1 MKKQVIGIIGLMCLT
16 AMMSGCHIYKSYDR
30 PETID
35 ASGIYRD
42 PVSDTDT
49 LVATDT
55 TNFGNL
61 SWKEVFRDAQL
72 QALIEEGLSNNVDM
86 QAAILRV
93 EEAKVMLTAAKLAY
107 LPSFNLTPQGTL
119 SSFDKSKTSKTYQLP
134 VAASWEI
141 DLFGK
146 LLNAKRGERAAY
158 LQSQY
163 SQQAVRSQ
171 IICGIANTYYSL
183 LMLDRQVEITTET
196 VEIYK
201 ENVRTMEAMKLAA
214 MTTEAAVAQ
223 TRAACSQVEASLLDL
238 KRQVRETENSLC
250 TLLGKAPQQ
259 IERSTLDSQVMPDD
273 LTVGVPLQLLENRPD
288 VKIAEMTLAS
298 AYYTTNQAR
307 SAFYPSI
314 TLSGTAGWTNS
325 AGAAI
330 VNPGKVILSAIA
342 SLTQPISNNGRLIAN
357 LKVSKNEEKIAQMNY
372 QQTILEA
379 GQEVSDALFL
389 YDTQQKK
396 LLRDRDQVE
405 QLEKAVTYTKA
416 LFQSADA
423 TYLEILTAQQSLL
436 SAQLTEVS
444 DNFQRMQAVVS
455 LYSALGG
462 GRD

>member
-1 MKKQVIGIIGLMCLT
+1 MCM
-16 AMMSGCHIYKSYDR
+16 AAIMSSCHIYKSYDR

-49 LVATDT
+49 LVAADT

-61 SWKEVFRDAQL
+61 AWKEVFRDAKL

-107 LPSFNLTPQGTL
+107 LPSFNLAPQGTL

-183 LMLDRQVEITTET
+183 LMLDKQVEITTEA
-196 VEIYK
+196 VDIYK
-201 ENVRTMEAMKLAA
+201 ENVRAMEAMKLAA
-214 MTTEAAVAQ
+214 MANEAAVAQ
-223 TRAACSQVEASLLDL
+223 TRAVYHQVEASLLDL

-250 TLLGKAPQQ
+250 VLLAKTPQQ
-259 IERSTLDSQVMPDD
+259 IDRNTLESQVMPEDF
-273 LTVGVPLQLLENRPD
+273 TVGVSLQLLANRPD

-342 SLTQPISNNGRLIAN
+342 SLAQPIFNNGRLIAN

-379 GQEVSDALFL
+379 GQEVSDALYL
-389 YDTQQKK
+389 YETQNKK
-396 LLRDRDQVE
+396 LLQDRDQVE

-416 LFQSADA
+416 LFQSSDA

-436 SAQLTEVS
+436 NAQLTEVA

>member
-201 ENVRTMEAMKLAA
+201 ENVRTM
-214 MTTEAAVAQ
+214 
-223 TRAACSQVEASLLDL
+223 
-238 KRQVRETENSLC
+238 
-250 TLLGKAPQQ
+250 
-259 IERSTLDSQVMPDD
+259 
-273 LTVGVPLQLLENRPD
+273 
-288 VKIAEMTLAS
+288 
-298 AYYTTNQAR
+298 
-307 SAFYPSI
+307 
-314 TLSGTAGWTNS
+314 
-325 AGAAI
+325 
-330 VNPGKVILSAIA
+330 
-342 SLTQPISNNGRLIAN
+342 
-357 LKVSKNEEKIAQMNY
+357 
-372 QQTILEA
+372 
-379 GQEVSDALFL
+379 
-389 YDTQQKK
+389 
-396 LLRDRDQVE
+396 
-405 QLEKAVTYTKA
+405 
-416 LFQSADA
+416 
-423 TYLEILTAQQSLL
+423 
-436 SAQLTEVS
+436 
-444 DNFQRMQAVVS
+444 
-455 LYSALGG
+455 
-462 GRD
+462 